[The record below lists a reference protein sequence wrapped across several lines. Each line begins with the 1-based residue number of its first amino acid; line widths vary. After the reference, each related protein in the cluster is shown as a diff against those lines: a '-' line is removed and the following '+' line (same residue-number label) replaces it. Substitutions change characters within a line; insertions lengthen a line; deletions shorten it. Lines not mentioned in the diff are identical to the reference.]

1 MLSRVATLRVRIAV
15 ILRDSPVEAALRRP
29 LERADR
35 QALRPAITNTM
46 TERVLVSAVIELRKS
61 AVASEPTAI
70 CATTVSSTTSAPSA
84 ATAQRTSAV
93 RRRVLMLIPPRC
105 GRPERPA
112 LAAVGHRS
120 PLPKPVHYRSQSTT
134 VGTSTRSLFPDGGR
148 MPGTAPHRESLR
160 VLLDGNWW
168 IRGPISNR
176 EVMREITFTW
186 ARLHPED
193 SLTVAVP
200 LTGVKTARQELAG
213 LARVVSTR
221 LRPQGISA
229 ILELALLSLRLRPDI
244 TLAHNFTPLLGR
256 SAVFIQ
262 DFLFLSNPEW
272 FTRTERAYFSLMPL
286 SVRRAN
292 VVIASSVAE
301 SERIVR
307 TSAAPRAV
315 PVGLGLNRAFAAAE
329 PVAPAGVDGLDGF
342 LLAVGRLTARKN
354 LATTIEAALASGVLS
369 PSFPLLVVG
378 EASGA
383 LAEFPPAV
391 RAALDDHLVRLLGR
405 IETEELRWLYENA
418 ALFLFLTL
426 DEGFGLPT
434 LEALACR
441 TPILASDIPVFR
453 EILGERARLVD
464 PRDVPAIAASIREL
478 VANPPQPP
486 DPTPVLE
493 YYSWDAVVTRLRAAI
508 TEVLP

>member
-1 MLSRVATLRVRIAV
+1 M
-15 ILRDSPVEAALRRP
+15 
-29 LERADR
+29 
-35 QALRPAITNTM
+35 
-46 TERVLVSAVIELRKS
+46 
-61 AVASEPTAI
+61 
-70 CATTVSSTTSAPSA
+70 
-84 ATAQRTSAV
+84 
-93 RRRVLMLIPPRC
+93 
-105 GRPERPA
+105 
-112 LAAVGHRS
+112 
-120 PLPKPVHYRSQSTT
+120 
-134 VGTSTRSLFPDGGR
+134 PD
-148 MPGTAPHRESLR
+148 TAPHRESLR

-221 LRPQGISA
+221 LRPQGIST

-354 LATTIEAALASGVLS
+354 LATTIEAALASGALS